1 MRLINVPIHFSHLM
15 IAYMSLYELKCPR
28 CHCVFKS
35 KIAVGLNRPDQVIT
49 CKYCQY
55 ENDWYKWYCKFGML
69 N

>member
-1 MRLINVPIHFSHLM
+1 M